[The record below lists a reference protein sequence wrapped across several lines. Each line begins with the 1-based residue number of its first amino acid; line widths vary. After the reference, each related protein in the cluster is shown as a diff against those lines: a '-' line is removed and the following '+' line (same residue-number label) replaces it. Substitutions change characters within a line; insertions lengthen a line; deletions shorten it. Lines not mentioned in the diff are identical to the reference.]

1 MTIPRKEG
9 FMIYLRKEN
18 LMYNHQLDTFIVVA
32 DSGSF
37 NKAAEALFI
46 SPPAVIKQI
55 NLLEDSLGVRLFTR
69 THRGLQ
75 LTKAGQSV
83 YEDAR
88 YIIAYCRE
96 SVERAKKA
104 DDTQPSV
111 LRIGTSTMTP
121 GQTIVDMWT
130 QIREEIPDIKF
141 QLVPFENTPENAR
154 EILKNMG
161 KNIDIVCGVYDER
174 ALKNWQCA
182 AQFVA
187 DVPMRCAVSVY
198 DPLAKKDRLT
208 VEDLH
213 GRSIML
219 IREGWNEETDRLR
232 KWLTEEHPEINIV
245 TFDFI
250 NLSVFNDCENSDHVL
265 MCIDMWSNV
274 HPLLKTL
281 PVDWDYSMPFG
292 LLHSPKPCKTV
303 KRFLNAVKHLSMEGI
318 K

>member
-1 MTIPRKEG
+1 
-9 FMIYLRKEN
+9 
-18 LMYNHQLDTFIVVA
+18 MYNPQLDTFIVVA
-32 DSGSF
+32 DNGSF
-37 NKAAEALFI
+37 NKAAEVLFI

-55 NLLEDSLGVRLFTR
+55 NLLESNLGVRLFTR

-75 LTKAGQSV
+75 LTKAGQSL
-83 YEDAR
+83 YEDSK
-88 YIIAYCRE
+88 YINAYCRE

-104 DDTQPSV
+104 DDTEPSI
-111 LRIGTSTMTP
+111 LRIGTSPMTP
-121 GQTIVDMWT
+121 GQTVVDMWT

-174 ALKNWQCA
+174 ALKLWHCA

-187 DVPMRCAVSVY
+187 NIPVRCAVSIY
-198 DPLAKKDRLT
+198 NPLAKKDKLT
-208 VEDLH
+208 LDDLS
-213 GRSIML
+213 GKELML

-232 KWLTEEHPEINIV
+232 KWLVEEHPEVNIE

-250 NLSVFNDCENSDHVL
+250 NLSIFNQCENSDNVL
-265 MCIDMWSNV
+265 MCIDNWSNV

-281 PVDWDYSMPFG
+281 PVDWDFSMQFG
-292 LLHSPKPCKTV
+292 LLHAPKPSKTV
-303 KRFLNAVKHLSMEGI
+303 KRFLNAVKNLSKENLI
-318 K
+318 

>member
-1 MTIPRKEG
+1 
-9 FMIYLRKEN
+9 
-18 LMYNHQLDTFIVVA
+18 MYNHQLDTFIVVA

-46 SPPAVIKQI
+46 SPPAVI
-55 NLLEDSLGVRLFTR
+55 

-198 DPLAKKDRLT
+198 DPLAKKERLT

-274 HPLLKTL
+274 HPLLKAL

-292 LLHSPKPCKTV
+292 LLHAPKPSKTV
-303 KRFLNAVKHLSMEGI
+303 KRFLNAVKKLS

>member
-1 MTIPRKEG
+1 
-9 FMIYLRKEN
+9 
-18 LMYNHQLDTFIVVA
+18 MYNPQLDTFIVVA

-37 NKAAEALFI
+37 NKAAEALYI

-55 NLLEDSLGVRLFTR
+55 NLLESSLGVRLFAR

-75 LTKAGQSV
+75 LTKAGQSL
-83 YEDAR
+83 YEDSR

-104 DDTQPSV
+104 DGTEPSV
-111 LRIGTSTMTP
+111 LRIGTSPMTP
-121 GQTIVDMWT
+121 GQTVVDMWT
-130 QIREEIPDIKF
+130 QIRDEIPDIKF

-161 KNIDIVCGVYDER
+161 KNIDIVAGPYDER
-174 ALKNWQCA
+174 ALKNWKCA

-187 DVPMRCAVSVY
+187 NVPIRCAASIY
-198 DPLAKKDRLT
+198 NPLAKKDRLT
-208 VEDLH
+208 VDDLH
-213 GRSIML
+213 GRSLML
-219 IREGWNEETDRLR
+219 ICEGWNEETDRLR

-250 NLSVFNDCENSDHVL
+250 NLSVFNQCENSDNVL
-265 MCIDMWSNV
+265 MCIDNWSNV

-281 PVDWDYSMPFG
+281 PVDWDFSMQFG
-292 LLHSPKPCKTV
+292 LLHSPKPNKSV
-303 KRFLNAVKHLSMEGI
+303 KRFLNAVKHMNE
-318 K
+318 

>member
-1 MTIPRKEG
+1 
-9 FMIYLRKEN
+9 
-18 LMYNHQLDTFIVVA
+18 MYNPQLDTFIVVA
-32 DSGSF
+32 DNGSF
-37 NKAAEALFI
+37 NKAAEMLFI

-55 NLLEDSLGVRLFTR
+55 NLLESNLGVRLFTR

-83 YEDAR
+83 YEDSK

-104 DDTQPSV
+104 DDTAPSI
-111 LRIGTSTMTP
+111 LRIGTSPMTP
-121 GQTIVDMWT
+121 GQTVVDMWT

-161 KNIDIVCGVYDER
+161 KNIDIVAGLYDDR
-174 ALKNWQCA
+174 ALKLWQCD

-187 DVPMRCAVSVY
+187 NIPIRCAVSIY
-198 DPLAKKDRLT
+198 NPLAKKEKLT
-208 VEDLH
+208 VEDLY
-213 GRSIML
+213 GKDFML
-219 IREGWNEETDRLR
+219 IRDGFTSETDALR
-232 KWLTEEHPEINIV
+232 RWLTEEHPEINIV

-250 NLSVFNDCENSDHVL
+250 NLSIFNQCENSDNVL
-265 MCIDMWSNV
+265 MCIDNWSNV

-281 PVDWDYSMPFG
+281 PVDWYFSMQFG
-292 LLHSPKPCKTV
+292 LLHAPKPSKTV
-303 KRFLNAVKHLSMEGI
+303 KRFLNAVKKISQS
-318 K
+318 

>member
-1 MTIPRKEG
+1 
-9 FMIYLRKEN
+9 
-18 LMYNHQLDTFIVVA
+18 
-32 DSGSF
+32 
-37 NKAAEALFI
+37 
-46 SPPAVIKQI
+46 
-55 NLLEDSLGVRLFTR
+55 
-69 THRGLQ
+69 
-75 LTKAGQSV
+75 
-83 YEDAR
+83 
-88 YIIAYCRE
+88 
-96 SVERAKKA
+96 
-104 DDTQPSV
+104 
-111 LRIGTSTMTP
+111 MTP

-130 QIREEIPDIKF
+130 QIREEITDIKF

-182 AQFVA
+182 AQFAA

-292 LLHSPKPCKTV
+292 LLHAPKPSKTV
-303 KRFLNAVKHLSMEGI
+303 KRILNAVKKLN

>member
-1 MTIPRKEG
+1 
-9 FMIYLRKEN
+9 
-18 LMYNHQLDTFIVVA
+18 MYNHQLDTFIVVA

-55 NLLEDSLGVRLFTR
+55 NLLEDSLGIRLFTR

-154 EILKNMG
+154 AKWRYHSDKNKRLGRYTREDNLFSFIDDVDGMKALSHEIGHFLQEHLGFRQTFEDYRTPFAKKLLLLENDYTENDIFNMPQYIQNVLRKFCDHKSIETGEEYTPNLKQLSKKTCFQYFQLTARWRKSCEISNML
-161 KNIDIVCGVYDER
+161 GVYFKVDT
-174 ALKNWQCA
+174 LYVNTL
-182 AQFVA
+182 
-187 DVPMRCAVSVY
+187 S
-198 DPLAKKDRLT
+198 
-208 VEDLH
+208 
-213 GRSIML
+213 
-219 IREGWNEETDRLR
+219 
-232 KWLTEEHPEINIV
+232 
-245 TFDFI
+245 DFH
-250 NLSVFNDCENSDHVL
+250 E
-265 MCIDMWSNV
+265 
-274 HPLLKTL
+274 
-281 PVDWDYSMPFG
+281 
-292 LLHSPKPCKTV
+292 
-303 KRFLNAVKHLSMEGI
+303 
-318 K
+318 

>member
-1 MTIPRKEG
+1 
-9 FMIYLRKEN
+9 
-18 LMYNHQLDTFIVVA
+18 MYNHQLDTFIVVA

-174 ALKNWQCA
+174 ALKHWQCA

-250 NLSVFNDCENSDHVL
+250 NLSVFNDCENSDHIL
-265 MCIDMWSNV
+265 MCIDMWLNV

-292 LLHSPKPCKTV
+292 LLHAPKPSKTV
-303 KRFLNAVKHLSMEGI
+303 KRFLNAVKKLN

>member
-1 MTIPRKEG
+1 
-9 FMIYLRKEN
+9 
-18 LMYNHQLDTFIVVA
+18 MYNHQLDTFIVVA

-174 ALKNWQCA
+174 ALKHWQCA
-182 AQFVA
+182 AQFIA

-281 PVDWDYSMPFG
+281 PVEWDYSC
-292 LLHSPKPCKTV
+292 LLYTSD
-303 KRFLNAVKHLSMEGI
+303 AADE
-318 K
+318 